1 MPKTLFIVNP
11 NAGRVRKTWKELKP
25 RLDEWV
31 NDYTV
36 VMTHFPE
43 DVTECLAQSSVTDTE
58 QIISVGGDGTNK
70 FMINA
75 LMQHRREHPDHE
87 VVFGSIPAGTGRD
100 FARGVGLPLDT
111 IQAAEYVLTQAEPKP
126 IDIGLAKFA
135 GEEHYFLNVSNVGIA
150 NDVAQ
155 RVERTSK
162 RPWAF
167 LWSVIS
173 ALTRYQPE
181 RVQIDLDG
189 EFWYEGNIYV
199 VGIANGKSIGQGIL
213 IAPDAVVD
221 DGYFDVVVAEQMP
234 TLELMRVFPSIYSGT
249 HITHPKVKVKRAKHV
264 RITNP
269 YGDNIGL
276 DLDGEPSDGAS
287 IMTYDIMPKAIQML
301 L

>member
-11 NAGRVRKTWKELKP
+11 NAGRVRQTWKELKP
-25 RLDEWV
+25 RLGEWV
-31 NDYTV
+31 DDFTV

-58 QIISVGGDGTNK
+58 QIISIGGDGTNK

-75 LMQHRREHPDHE
+75 LMQHRQEHPEHQLL
-87 VVFGSIPAGTGRD
+87 FGSIPAGTGRD

-111 IQAAEYVLTQAEPKP
+111 IQAAEYILTQAKPKL

-135 GEEHYFLNVSNVGIA
+135 NEEHYFLNVSNVGIA

-167 LWSVIS
+167 LWSVVS
-173 ALTRYQPE
+173 ALARYQPE
-181 RVQIDLDG
+181 HVKIELDG

-199 VGIANGKSIGQGIL
+199 IGVANGKYTGQGIL

-264 RITNP
+264 HITSP
-269 YGDNIGL
+269 TGHKIGL

-287 IMTYDIMPKAIQML
+287 VMSYEIIPQAIQIL